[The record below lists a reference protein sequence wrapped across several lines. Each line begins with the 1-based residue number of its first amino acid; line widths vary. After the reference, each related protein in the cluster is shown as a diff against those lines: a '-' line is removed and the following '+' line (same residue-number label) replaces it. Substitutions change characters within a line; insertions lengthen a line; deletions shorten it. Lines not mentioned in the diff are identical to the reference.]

1 MAKIKLIINGNEVTG
16 EKGDSVLTV
25 CLNNGIYVP
34 TLCHHERLTDIGS
47 CRLCLVEIE
56 GQKGYRPACCT
67 EANDGMIVKTDTDEI
82 KRLRRSMIELLFS
95 ERNHFCMFC
104 EVSGDCEL
112 QKVAYAHGIEHAKYD
127 YDQPRVRVDASR
139 SYFVFDENRCIL
151 CQRCVRACS
160 EIAGHNVLDLAGRS
174 AETKIIADLNTT
186 FGESSCTS
194 CGTCLQICPTGAL
207 IDRKSAYLG
216 RMEQCNITKSTC
228 SFCSVGCGIEV
239 VTRDNHILKINGD
252 WSSLVNKG
260 VLCVHGRFEPIHDK
274 KERLIK
280 PMIKKNH
287 SLQEVE
293 LDEAIDYISEKC
305 KEMNINT
312 DNAIGLISPKATNE
326 EANIFVSMFRKDMV
340 GEFGPYTVL
349 PNENQ
354 TATLSDIS
362 SSDCIV
368 MYKMDP
374 NTLVIGS
381 FVKLAVRKNNT
392 KLVLVDDNKNS
403 FDTISSIKIKSD
415 ELNLAKEFLSRAS
428 NPLIIYTS
436 GISEDEVKRLSGLSD
451 KAKLMGFLAGA
462 NSRGLRNIGINS
474 KIDVSK
480 AKALYVL
487 ACDDEL
493 KDNFKRYNAAFVVLQ
508 TSYLTPEIEDA
519 DVVLPSPIWA
529 EKTGSITNIDGLVQ
543 NVTKSL
549 DSPVKTNE
557 EIMKLLIDRLS
568 R

>member
-34 TLCHHERLTDIGS
+34 TLCHHERLTDTGA

-67 EANDGMIVKTDTDEI
+67 EANDGMVVKTDTDEI

-112 QKVAYAHGIEHAKYD
+112 QKVAYAHGIERAKYD

-174 AETKIIADLNTT
+174 AETKIIADLNAS

-194 CGTCLQICPTGAL
+194 CGTCLQVCPTGAL

-239 VTRDNHILKINGD
+239 VTRDNHILRINGD
-252 WSSLVNKG
+252 WGSLVNKG
-260 VLCVHGRFEPIHDK
+260 VLCVHGRFEPVHDK
-274 KERLIK
+274 RKRLIK

-305 KEMNINT
+305 KEMDINT

-340 GEFGPYTVL
+340 GEFGPYTIL
-349 PNENQ
+349 PDGNQ

-392 KLVLVDDNKNS
+392 KLVLVDDNKNN
-403 FDTISSIKIKSD
+403 FDTISSIKIKPD
-415 ELNLAKEFLSRAS
+415 ELDLAKEFLSRAS

-462 NSRGLRNIGINS
+462 NSRGLRNIGING